1 MPKRKTSAVWDY
13 FEDIK
18 VDDRRVW
25 RCVLCKETRDFKGN
39 TSNLWSHLANSKDDQ
54 HIEAHHSIKD
64 KCQPPRK
71 ITKKTDNRPA
81 RLLDIDTDVE
91 NENSEI
97 AEDGVMLPAF
107 ASTSAAS
114 ISCETYELGH
124 MPYSIS
130 SLKLKGFFLA
140 LGLYISRAMQPLSL
154 VEEKN
159 FREFVLH
166 IDPRLTIP
174 CRNTMTHTI
183 LPNLYREA
191 KAKLVKE
198 LEGIKQVALTTDC
211 WTSINNEGYM
221 TVTVHYL
228 SDKLKMVSRVLNTI
242 MIEESHTAVN
252 LAKEL
257 RKIVT
262 EWNLMNKIS
271 AVVTDN
277 AANIVKAV
285 SDINNWRH
293 VPCFAHTLSLAVKD
307 AVLKNK
313 DFKTILTNCRD
324 IVTYFH
330 QSNLATI
337 KLHALSTGEKSKLQQ
352 DVS

>member
-13 FEDIK
+13 FENIQ
-18 VDDRRVW
+18 VDDRRVL
-25 RCVLCKETRDFKGN
+25 RSALCKETCDFKGN
-39 TSNLWSHLANSKDDQ
+39 TSNLWSHLENSKDEQ

-64 KCQPPRK
+64 KCHPPRN

-97 AEDGVMLPAF
+97 AEDGAMLPAF

-114 ISCETYELGH
+114 MSCT
-124 MPYSIS
+124 STS
-130 SLKLKGFFLA
+130 SSTVGAYAIFYFKFEVERIFFA
-140 LGLYISRAMQPLSL
+140 LCLYISRAMQPLSL

-191 KAKLVKE
+191 KAKLIKE
-198 LEGIKQVALTTDC
+198 LEGIKQVALITDC

-221 TVTVHYL
+221 TVTVYYL

-242 MIEESHTAVN
+242 MIEESHTAMN
-252 LAKEL
+252 SAKEL
-257 RKIVT
+257 RKIMT

-271 AVVTDN
+271 GIVTDN

-285 SDINNWRH
+285 SDINNWRY

-330 QSNLATI
+330 QSNLANI
-337 KLHALSTGEKSKLQQ
+337 KLITLII
-352 DVS
+352 